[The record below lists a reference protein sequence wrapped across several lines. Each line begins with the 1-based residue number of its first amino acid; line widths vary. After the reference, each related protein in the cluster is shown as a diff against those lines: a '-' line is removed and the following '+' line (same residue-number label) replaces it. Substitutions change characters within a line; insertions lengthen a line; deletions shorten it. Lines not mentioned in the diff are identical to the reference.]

1 MRNNREREQIFE
13 YIFFSSSGIIIFIMT
28 LIDEKRENL
37 IHVVLY
43 MCRRRHSATIAQYPV
58 KISLQTK
65 EEEKIEPIFI
75 LSRSNGNSI
84 GSILISLIT
93 ILKV

>member
-1 MRNNREREQIFE
+1 
-13 YIFFSSSGIIIFIMT
+13 
-28 LIDEKRENL
+28 
-37 IHVVLY
+37 